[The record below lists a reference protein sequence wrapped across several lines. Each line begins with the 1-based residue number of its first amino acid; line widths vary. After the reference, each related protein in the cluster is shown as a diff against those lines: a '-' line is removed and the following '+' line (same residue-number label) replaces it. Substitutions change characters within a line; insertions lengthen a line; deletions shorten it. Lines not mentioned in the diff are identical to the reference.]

1 MKELSICQSPCYLA
15 LVSFPVLS
23 QIKPHAPLL
32 VCPPVNSFKFLP
44 CDHTPPEAHQLLD
57 FSLKSWKSL
66 FCPHTSI
73 AKTQHTCASFRF
85 PFHVLCLPK
94 KAKKQK
100 MGFCIQSQVGIVY
113 GWDYD
118 GIWSSSIPQ
127 LSFLIYENIFV
138 ECFRSRPSFPGH
150 WISPLSGKY
159 PPPHLFLFFVCPM
172 AQRLS
177 VFLTHPKVNPSVTQQ
192 VYFSVLAVS
201 VCPCVSPLTLSNS
214 VHCDKSNTCSICHH
228 FTHHQNHFHK
238 HNHHRFLVP
247 CHVLHSDTPS
257 NTSIILC

>member
-57 FSLKSWKSL
+57 FSQSPGRVYSVHTQ
-66 FCPHTSI
+66 CP
-73 AKTQHTCASFRF
+73 KTPHASFRCAIMRQTNSIKLSIHSQQLF
-85 PFHVLCLPK
+85 S
-94 KAKKQK
+94 
-100 MGFCIQSQVGIVY
+100 IQSPVGIVY

-138 ECFRSRPSFPGH
+138 ECFRSRLSFPGH

-159 PPPHLFLFFVCPM
+159 LPPLLFLFFVCLTASVSPSNSPLS
-172 AQRLS
+172 RSSPKGLFLSPRCHCLS
-177 VFLTHPKVNPSVTQQ
+177 VCVPTHS
-192 VYFSVLAVS
+192 
-201 VCPCVSPLTLSNS
+201 
-214 VHCDKSNTCSICHH
+214 
-228 FTHHQNHFHK
+228 
-238 HNHHRFLVP
+238 FLVCHTQHKP
-247 CHVLHSDTPS
+247 LVYHVLS
-257 NTSIILC
+257 